1 MQQQAIYAIPINKPM
16 NCRNQGRTN
25 YVGHGKK
32 SFEFTIPHFTI
43 YAMYALP
50 MQFQDKLIAS
60 IREEQ
65 VALNNV
71 GQGKKQKLH
80 RCR

>member
-32 SFEFTIPHFTI
+32 SFELTIPHFTI
-43 YAMYALP
+43 YALCAFP
-50 MQFQDKLIAS
+50 MHFQDKLSAS

-65 VALNNV
+65 PALNYV
-71 GQGKKQKLH
+71 GQGKK
-80 RCR
+80 R